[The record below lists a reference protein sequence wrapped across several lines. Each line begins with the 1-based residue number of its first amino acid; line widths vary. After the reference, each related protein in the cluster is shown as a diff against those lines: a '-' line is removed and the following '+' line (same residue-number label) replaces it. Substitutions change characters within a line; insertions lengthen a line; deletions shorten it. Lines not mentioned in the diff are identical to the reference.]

1 MYRKKLMAACLT
13 GALVVS
19 MTATNVVPFVAEGTV
34 VEAAAKSV
42 STTLTVHFVTADGKQ
57 VASDTVT
64 YKSEEDAG
72 NCTFKLGTDFFIPD
86 GYHLAAGAQTSISI
100 PAGSASALDV
110 LVEANKA
117 ETKEVTLNIYDIEN
131 KKQVKEEKMT
141 VAADATAVNTGKIT
155 LPEGYEFTVTGDLA
169 IRDNNVYVEVKPVKA
184 ETKEVTLNIYDIENK
199 KQVKE
204 EKMTVA
210 ADATYVNTG
219 KITLPKGYE
228 FTETGD
234 LAIRDGNVYVEVKPA
249 KLETVMTVTFE
260 TEDGTVLGTKAMK
273 KDAYAGET
281 VSFKLG
287 EDYQLPEGYEVASE
301 DVVTDLSI
309 EAGSVGGHTVV
320 VKKSLG
326 TAINVVFKDRQG
338 NVIAGGDY
346 FVDKDGDGVANF
358 SELPVPE
365 GYKLIKTGDFFV
377 SDFAGH
383 SNTVEVDRDGAA
395 VINVVFKDRQG
406 NVIAGGDYFVDEDG
420 DGVANFSELPV
431 PEGYKLVKTG
441 DFFVT
446 DYVGHSNTVVVDRDG
461 AAIINVVFKSEG
473 GKNLGGGDYFVDED
487 GDGVANFSELPLP
500 EGYELI
506 QTGDFFVSDYAGQSN
521 VIVLH
526 KTVEGTIINV
536 VFEDEDGNNLGGGDY
551 FVDKDDD
558 GVANFSE
565 LPIPEGYELIETGD
579 FFVADYVGQSNV
591 IVLSKIA
598 EDVPVDP
605 EDPTNPENPETPST
619 DNDQKEETT
628 VDTSKKDETA
638 KKEDSKADKK
648 DAAEENKAPKT
659 GDSASVAKAAIPMG
673 ISLAVIADVLRR
685 KFRR

>member
-117 ETKEVTLNIYDIEN
+117 ETKEVTLNIYDGENNKQVKEEKMTVAADATTVNTSKITLPEGYEFTVTGDLAIRDNNVYVEVKPVKATTKEVTLNIYDIEN

-320 VKKSLG
+320 VKKALG

-346 FVDKDGDGVANF
+346 FVDK
-358 SELPVPE
+358 
-365 GYKLIKTGDFFV
+365 
-377 SDFAGH
+377 
-383 SNTVEVDRDGAA
+383 
-395 VINVVFKDRQG
+395 
-406 NVIAGGDYFVDEDG
+406 DG

-648 DAAEENKAPKT
+648 DAAEENKAPET